1 MYIYRSLAYWG
12 GIERILVDKMN
23 ALVTSYGD
31 EVCMLTYD
39 QGDHTVPYQLNEAV
53 HLIDLGVQSHHQYRY
68 RGLQKLWV
76 ACQKLRLL
84 AKRMAEQLQ
93 QIRPDIIV
101 CAGIDHAAVIARLK
115 GDVPMVIESHNI
127 CQYIFENKG
136 LRHRLVAFMFSRAL
150 LKIQAV
156 VALTEG
162 DACEWRKRT
171 DRVWVIP
178 NLVHLNH
185 TGRSSDQTQR
195 RVIFVGRF
203 DAQKRVLDAIRIWQM
218 VYPQFPDWQLDI
230 YGEGEEEQQLVEATR
245 SLQMNIHIHRPTL
258 HIFDC
263 YCDSAFLV
271 LTSRFEP
278 FGLVMPEA
286 MSCGL
291 PVVAYDVPYGPASI
305 ITDGKDG
312 FVVPDNDA
320 KAFADRM
327 CLLMGDA
334 SLRKEMGQAAML
346 SAQRYKETNIMPLWK
361 QLFGELASPAK

>member
-156 VALTEG
+156 VALTEMPANG
-162 DACEWRKRT
+162 
-171 DRVWVIP
+171 
-178 NLVHLNH
+178 
-185 TGRSSDQTQR
+185 GSGQT
-195 RVIFVGRF
+195 V
-203 DAQKRVLDAIRIWQM
+203 
-218 VYPQFPDWQLDI
+218 
-230 YGEGEEEQQLVEATR
+230 
-245 SLQMNIHIHRPTL
+245 
-258 HIFDC
+258 
-263 YCDSAFLV
+263 
-271 LTSRFEP
+271 
-278 FGLVMPEA
+278 
-286 MSCGL
+286 CG
-291 PVVAYDVPYGPASI
+291 
-305 ITDGKDG
+305 
-312 FVVPDNDA
+312 
-320 KAFADRM
+320 
-327 CLLMGDA
+327 
-334 SLRKEMGQAAML
+334 
-346 SAQRYKETNIMPLWK
+346 
-361 QLFGELASPAK
+361 